1 MRVREGVPVVRNRVG
16 KGIATA
22 RMQGARHREPPREIY
37 FSRMLKKSLFS
48 PAQPRRAE
56 TRLVPCSVLASF
68 RPSTGTRPPHH
79 SAARTDL
86 VLLICRTVR
95 PKGMPQAFTCYGLL
109 NSLFEHPTG
118 EGGEGSRWSCA
129 GNGTEKREVELAPS
143 YYGERINLE

>member
-1 MRVREGVPVVRNRVG
+1 MRVRERVSVVRDRIG
-16 KGIATA
+16 KGNATA

-56 TRLVPCSVLASF
+56 TRFVPCSVLASF
-68 RPSTGTRPPHH
+68 RPSTGSRPPHH
-79 SAARTDL
+79 SAGTDL

-109 NSLFEHPTG
+109 NSLLSILLG
-118 EGGEGSRWSCA
+118 
-129 GNGTEKREVELAPS
+129 REVKEAAGAAPGMEQKNRKLS
-143 YYGERINLE
+143 

>member
-37 FSRMLKKSLFS
+37 FSRILKKSLFS

-95 PKGMPQAFTCYGLL
+95 PKGMPQAFTCYGLQTVFL
-109 NSLFEHPTG
+109 SILLG
-118 EGGEGSRWSCA
+118 
-129 GNGTEKREVELAPS
+129 REVKEAAGPAPGMEQKS
-143 YYGERINLE
+143 GKLS